1 MAYIVFSLFFA
12 LVLFVG
18 NAAASIFLGIIFAL
32 ISKPEQ
38 SFISLKVGATPLQI
52 GIVILGATIS
62 LPYAWSVS
70 ANYLPWISLFVLGSF
85 FTGLLLGK
93 ILGIHHRIAFLL
105 SAGAAICGGTA
116 MAAVAP
122 IIKAKPQEILI
133 AMSIVFLLNALAIIF
148 FPIIGGYLEMTNFQ
162 FGAWSALAIHD
173 TSSVIGSA
181 LSYSNESAQVAA
193 TLKLGRT
200 IWIIPL
206 ILITNWI
213 VNRQA
218 ETTKFPRFI
227 LFFIL
232 AILLNTMLSFTEQVL
247 DALKIASHIFLMLGL
262 FCIGSQFKVQEL
274 KSISGMPL
282 VLALILWI
290 IVIPSAYWL
299 VTYLNSSLI

>member
-1 MAYIVFSLFFA
+1 MIYIVFALFFT
-12 LVLFVG
+12 LVLFLS
-18 NAAASIFLGIIFAL
+18 NAAASIFLGIIFAV
-32 ISKPEQ
+32 IMKPEL
-38 SFISLKVGATPLQI
+38 SFVSQKVGTTPLQI

-62 LPYAWSVS
+62 LSYAWSVS
-70 ANYLPWISLFVLGSF
+70 ANFLPWISLFVLGSF
-85 FTGLLLGK
+85 FAGLMLGK

-122 IIKAKPQEILI
+122 IIKAKPQELLI
-133 AMSIVFLLNALAIIF
+133 AMTIVFLLNALAIIF

-181 LSYSNESAQVAA
+181 LTYSNESAQVAA

-206 ILITNWI
+206 ILITNWTI
-213 VNRQA
+213 NRQA

-232 AILLNTMLSFTEQVL
+232 AIVLNTALNFNDQVL
-247 DALKIASHIFLMLGL
+247 DALKMASQVFLMLGL
-262 FCIGSQFKVQEL
+262 FCIGTQFKVQEL
-274 KSISGMPL
+274 KSISGKPL
-282 VLALILWI
+282 ILALILWI
-290 IVIPSAYWL
+290 MVIPSAYWL
-299 VTYLNSSLI
+299 VTYF

>member
-1 MAYIVFSLFFA
+1 MGYIVFLLFFA
-12 LVLFVG
+12 LVLFIG

-32 ISKPEQ
+32 IIKPEE
-38 SFISLKVGATPLQI
+38 SFISLKVGTTPLQI

-93 ILGIHHRIAFLL
+93 ILGIQHRIAFLL

-122 IIKAKPQEILI
+122 IIKAKPQELLI
-133 AMSIVFLLNALAIIF
+133 AMTIVFLLNALAIIF
-148 FPIIGGYLEMTNFQ
+148 FPIIGGYLEMTDFQ

-181 LSYSNESAQVAA
+181 LTYSNESAQVAA

-232 AILLNTMLSFTEQVL
+232 AILLNTMLNFNEQVL
-247 DALKIASHIFLMLGL
+247 DSFKIASQIFLMLGL

-274 KSISGMPL
+274 KSISGKPL

-299 VTYLNSSLI
+299 VTYF

>member
-1 MAYIVFSLFFA
+1 MLYLIFSL
-12 LVLFVG
+12 LVVLSLYIG

-32 ISKPEQ
+32 SIKPDKNFF
-38 SFISLKVGATPLQI
+38 SRKVGTIPLQI

-70 ANYLPWISLFVLGSF
+70 ANYLPWISLFVLTSF
-85 FTGLLLGK
+85 FLGLLLGK
-93 ILGIHHRIAFLL
+93 VLGIHHRVAFLL
-105 SAGAAICGGTA
+105 STGAAICGGTA

-122 IIKAKPQEILI
+122 IIKAKPQELFL
-133 AMSIVFLLNALAIIF
+133 AMTIVFLLNALAIVF
-148 FPIIGGYLEMTNFQ
+148 FPIAGHYLLMSDFQ

-181 LSYSNESAQVAA
+181 LTYSEESAQVAA

-206 ILITNWI
+206 ILIANW
-213 VNRQA
+213 VFNRKA
-218 ETTKFPRFI
+218 ETAKFPRFI

-232 AILLNTMLSFTEQVL
+232 ALGLNTFLNFSENTL
-247 DALKIASHIFLMLGL
+247 DYLKIASQSFLILGL
-262 FCIGSQFKVQEL
+262 FCIGTQSNIYDL
-274 KSISGMPL
+274 KSISGRPL
-282 VLALILWI
+282 ILALLLWL

-299 VTYLNSSLI
+299 VIYI

>member
-12 LVLFVG
+12 LILFIG

-32 ISKPEQ
+32 IIKPEE
-38 SFISLKVGATPLQI
+38 SFISLKVGTTPLQI

-70 ANYLPWISLFVLGSF
+70 ANYLPWISIFVLGSF

-93 ILGIHHRIAFLL
+93 ILGIQHRIAFLL

-122 IIKAKPQEILI
+122 IIKAKPQELLI
-133 AMSIVFLLNALAIIF
+133 AMTIVFLLNALAIIF
-148 FPIIGGYLEMTNFQ
+148 FPIIGGYLEMTDFQ

-181 LSYSNESAQVAA
+181 VTYSNESAQVAA

-232 AILLNTMLSFTEQVL
+232 AILLNTMLNFNEQVL
-247 DALKIASHIFLMLGL
+247 DSLKIASHIFLILGL

-274 KSISGMPL
+274 KSISGKPL

-299 VTYLNSSLI
+299 VTYF